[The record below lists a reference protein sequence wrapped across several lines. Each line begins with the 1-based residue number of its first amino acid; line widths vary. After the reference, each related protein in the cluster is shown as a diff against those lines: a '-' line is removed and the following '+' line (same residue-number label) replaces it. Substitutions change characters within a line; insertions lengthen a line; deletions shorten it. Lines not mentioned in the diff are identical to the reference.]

1 MTTLSG
7 LLEQAR
13 QARARGSVADGRP
26 AAEAAWQL
34 AIREQQPSA
43 QAEAGHLLCFFLH
56 RGGAF
61 TSVLERGQALLPL
74 LDVATHAVERIELL
88 RWMALAG
95 CETGRFET
103 ALRCGHEAYD
113 LSAPLGGAQ
122 SAQSLNALAA
132 CFERVGDPWQAERLL
147 IDALALA
154 RESGDAHSEFI
165 TLNNTAATTIGA
177 FYLLSDGEADAESR
191 AALQRSADAS
201 RAAHALLARF
211 HDPVYQVFVEGN
223 LGEALLHLGETTAA
237 SELLHGALART
248 LEGGYESMVRRIRC
262 SLGELMLVSGAAAQ
276 AKISLSALLD
286 ELNTAELH
294 NTLFRA
300 RHALYRA
307 CRLLGE
313 DTLAL
318 QHLEAY
324 QRLERARAT
333 RQLRAQSQL
342 FITRV
347 EAEQSRLQAERARLE
362 AQIARTRAAEFEA
375 HALRD
380 QLTGLAN
387 RRHLDAQLPGLLQL
401 ADDQDLP
408 LTLAMVDVDHFKTIN
423 DRFGHA
429 VGDRVLVTL
438 AQLLRENTRG
448 SDLVARIGGE
458 EFVIALPEAP
468 PARAHEVCE
477 RLRAR
482 VAAHPWGQLADG
494 LQVTLSLGLAHAPPY
509 AQLPLLER
517 ADTAMYRAK
526 QLGRNQVAIA

>member
-1 MTTLSG
+1 
-7 LLEQAR
+7 
-13 QARARGSVADGRP
+13 
-26 AAEAAWQL
+26 
-34 AIREQQPSA
+34 
-43 QAEAGHLLCFFLH
+43 
-56 RGGAF
+56 
-61 TSVLERGQALLPL
+61 
-74 LDVATHAVERIELL
+74 
-88 RWMALAG
+88 
-95 CETGRFET
+95 
-103 ALRCGHEAYD
+103 
-113 LSAPLGGAQ
+113 
-122 SAQSLNALAA
+122 
-132 CFERVGDPWQAERLL
+132 
-147 IDALALA
+147 
-154 RESGDAHSEFI
+154 
-165 TLNNTAATTIGA
+165 
-177 FYLLSDGEADAESR
+177 
-191 AALQRSADAS
+191 
-201 RAAHALLARF
+201 
-211 HDPVYQVFVEGN
+211 
-223 LGEALLHLGETTAA
+223 LLHLGETAAA
-237 SELLHGALART
+237 SDLLYGALEHALR
-248 LEGGYESMVRRIRC
+248 GGYQSLAWRIRC
-262 SLGELMLVSGAAAQ
+262 SLGELLLATGAPEQ
-276 AKISLSALLD
+276 AKVSLSALLE
-286 ELNTAELH
+286 ELNAAELRA
-294 NTLFRA
+294 TLFRA

-307 CRLLGE
+307 CRVLGE
-313 DTLAL
+313 DALAL

-324 QRLERARAT
+324 QSLERARST

-342 FITRV
+342 FITRL

-387 RRHLDAQLPGLLQL
+387 RRHLDAQLPGLLEL

-408 LTLAMVDVDHFKTIN
+408 LTLAMVDVDHFKAIN

-482 VAAHPWGQLADG
+482 VAAHAWGQLAEG

-509 AQLPLLER
+509 AQAPLLER
-517 ADTAMYRAK
+517 ADAAMYRAK